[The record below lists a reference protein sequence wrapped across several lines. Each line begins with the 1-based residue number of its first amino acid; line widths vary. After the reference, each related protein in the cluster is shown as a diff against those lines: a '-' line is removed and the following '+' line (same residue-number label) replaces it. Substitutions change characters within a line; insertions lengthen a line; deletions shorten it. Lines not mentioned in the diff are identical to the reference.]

1 MRKRTLILILATII
15 VSLMSINLIVNA
27 QSADQPKV
35 GGTITIAWPRDPI
48 SMNTIL
54 NFWYSSETFQVHL
67 YGRLLTYSPE
77 WEIEPDLAETWDIL
91 DGGKTHVFHLRDNI
105 MWSDGVP
112 FTSADVEWH
121 FWNVANGWPAP
132 CIMTGK
138 MIDLVDIETPDDQT
152 VIFKYSKPTTINRYT
167 YTQSGNLILPKHIY
181 EGDDEEEFKN
191 NPNNWMPVSNG
202 PFKIV
207 EYEKDQYIRMVRNDL
222 YWGRPSYLDE
232 IIWKVMPD
240 AETVKLALQTG
251 DVTYW
256 QYPSGN
262 DFEYFDTIDHLKYT
276 YFPAT
281 RLVGYQFNANA
292 SAIAKW
298 PWLGD
303 VNVRRAFA
311 HAVDT
316 PALIDQAWGGVAYEG
331 HTWVPVGYTGFFN
344 EEANARYPAYDPV
357 EAERLLDEAG
367 YPRGSDGWRDI
378 EFDYLG
384 DGDVAELL
392 KYYWG
397 EVGIKA
403 TIWAVEYATSVQ
415 KYMYGGYGDE
425 VAVGGL
431 GTGMGPDGDITVNL
445 YGNRSIGNINSVYY
459 DNARVN
465 ELLDLLSETV
475 IQADREEILMEIQDE
490 TMDDFQTVI
499 LLTDTRRWV
508 WNDDLFGGFDDHPKP
523 VYVIEPFGYYGFSRE
538 GEPLATATVTATA
551 TGTTTTVTVTE
562 TGGTTTGTE
571 TIAGSGGMSTT
582 TVGLIA
588 ILAIALGAGVGYFL
602 TRPK

>member
-1 MRKRTLILILATII
+1 
-15 VSLMSINLIVNA
+15 
-27 QSADQPKV
+27 
-35 GGTITIAWPRDPI
+35 
-48 SMNTIL
+48 
-54 NFWYSSETFQVHL
+54 
-67 YGRLLTYSPE
+67 
-77 WEIEPDLAETWDIL
+77 
-91 DGGKTHVFHLRDNI
+91 
-105 MWSDGVP
+105 
-112 FTSADVEWH
+112 
-121 FWNVANGWPAP
+121 
-132 CIMTGK
+132 
-138 MIDLVDIETPDDQT
+138 
-152 VIFKYSKPTTINRYT
+152 
-167 YTQSGNLILPKHIY
+167 
-181 EGDDEEEFKN
+181 
-191 NPNNWMPVSNG
+191 
-202 PFKIV
+202 
-207 EYEKDQYIRMVRNDL
+207 MVRNDL
-222 YWGRPSYLDE
+222 YYGRPAYLDE

-251 DVTYW
+251 EVTYW

-262 DFEYFDTIDHLKYT
+262 DFEFFDTIPHLKYT

-281 RLVGYQFNANA
+281 RLVGFQFNANA
-292 SAIAKW
+292 SAIEKW

-316 PALIDQAWGGVAYEG
+316 QGIIDQAWGGVAYEG

-344 EEANARYPAYDPV
+344 EEANARYPEFDPA

-384 DGDVAELL
+384 DGDLAELL

-403 TIWAVEYATSVQ
+403 TVWAVEYATSVQ

-445 YGNRSIGNINSVYY
+445 YSNRSIGNINSVYY
-459 DNARVN
+459 NNPRVD
-465 ELLDLLSETV
+465 EILDELSETV
-475 IQADREEILMEIQDE
+475 DYDARAALIYEMQDL

-508 WNDDLFGGFDDHPKP
+508 WNDELFGGYMDHPKP
-523 VYVIEPFGYYGFSRE
+523 VYVIEPFGYYGFSRT
-538 GEPLATATVTATA
+538 GDPIVTATPTPTA
-551 TGTTTTVTVTE
+551 TQTGTTTVTVTTTQ
-562 TGGTTTGTE
+562 TGAGSTTTVTE
-571 TIAGSGGMSTT
+571 TITDTAGGGMATS

-588 ILAIALGAGVGYFL
+588 IVAIALGAGASYFL